1 MNSNIRTLNISTFI
15 LLLLTFV
22 VFAYGCKAAPQV
34 KVVEPSAN
42 ESLEELDEY
51 LDMIINTTEDFQAST
66 LNMLIE
72 DYFKEEDRLLQKKY
86 GYHEK
91 LKKLFDAGR
100 IKTAPVEPRA
110 DHSTLIKKLQSLST
124 RYQARATMEGV
135 NYSIGYALF
144 ESGRYDEA
152 MAAFEGFISQYPS
165 SRHATEVSFR
175 LGEMYFEDTR
185 LIEAEEAYARVLKD
199 DRSVFYDKALYKT
212 GWTHYRLDEFQEA
225 VDYFLRLIERPEE
238 SGFAEASAKAI
249 KEEAF
254 ENTVKSL
261 THMEI
266 PNEVRRELRKIKST
280 EVGERVIMMLGQVL
294 SEQTRHREALKT
306 YSLFEELFEGSPL
319 RAKIYA
325 MRGVTHEKLGEDN
338 LATDIDESIV
348 ELFNPSTEWYVEH
361 FNGDADDRKKNAEA
375 KAYTDAIVSEILM
388 TTATTAH
395 NDARLSRSTNA
406 LEDAIST
413 YRRVIEY
420 YPVSD
425 TAKKARLLLAEA
437 LFDGGRYSEATAM
450 NEEIVALY
458 ETSPEA
464 EAAAMNILSG
474 IELTI
479 KTPTYD
485 RTKVFKTI
493 STTEILLRKNYQGN
507 TKLEGLLYRISALYI
522 DLEDYEKARVIL
534 SELTEGT
541 SPALAYKM
549 IGDISVWENN
559 ESSAIMAYDKA
570 IGYGTNVEVEKK
582 LSEMYYVM
590 AMRLE
595 EEGNE
600 NEALTHYFK
609 TSTTMPGSRQAK
621 DALKRAGYIYIK
633 DRDIGGLRTI
643 IDMVEKNHPA
653 SRTPFNLLVEAGKG
667 FEEDKSMV
675 QAAKLFEEAAI
686 AASEN
691 SPFDANRLALKAAEV
706 LSTAGENKRLAELL
720 KRQIGDK
727 NIAEQSMQR
736 ALYMLGKA
744 YMDDGQ
750 ERAGIKRLRQSIEA
764 GSNET
769 PFALKARST
778 LADIRLE
785 EYLLLRITSPFE
797 KTLKK
802 KEAFMVELLGEYKAI
817 IKGASTELLAKGFY
831 SIGVLFEDFRTALI
845 ESERPKGLSTTE
857 LEEYDFL
864 IEERAYPLEE
874 EAVEAFKASLKAS
887 LKASGKGT
895 NLFTT
900 KAIEKLSLL
909 RPALYD
915 RSSANGTPVRPIFIE
930 PRMIEVVDF
939 STKESS
945 AIEDFKRGVTLLKE
959 SSLAES
965 SLTSTAILRE
975 AVKSFALAIAL
986 APDFT
991 EAHYGLGLTLLRLG
1005 DLKSAKKELM
1015 STLRSPLKIP
1025 EAYNALAIIYVKE
1038 DNIKEAVNSLIYAI
1052 ALKANVEYMINLG
1065 NLYLLDRESAYAL
1078 AQYGRAEEI
1087 DSSNVHLNYNMA
1099 LALLEE
1105 GRAEEAQ
1112 EKLDNLSSIKNAR
1125 NDINTTDLESTVA
1138 ITLVATG
1145 DVKEALI
1152 TFTDIAAKNRSLA
1165 EPNKYIGI
1173 IYEIYLENFDMAV
1186 VHYLKYIALNGKEAE
1201 TVRKWADIAK
1211 ERGGAR

>member
-15 LLLLTFV
+15 LFLLAFV
-22 VFAYGCKAAPQV
+22 VFAYGCKAAPQI
-34 KVVEPSAN
+34 KVVEPLAN
-42 ESLEELDEY
+42 ESLKELDEY
-51 LDMIINTTEDFQAST
+51 LDMIITTTEDFQAST

-152 MAAFEGFISQYPS
+152 IAAFEGFVNQYPS

-238 SGFAEASAKAI
+238 NGFAKPSAKAI

-338 LATDIDESIV
+338 LAREIDESIV
-348 ELFNPSTEWYVEH
+348 ELFNPSTEWYIKH
-361 FNGDADDRKKNAEA
+361 FFDDSDRKKNAEA
-375 KAYTDAIVSEILM
+375 KAYTDTIVSEILM
-388 TTATTAH
+388 RTATTAH

-420 YPVSD
+420 FPVSD
-425 TAKKARLLLAEA
+425 TSKKARLLLAEA

-485 RTKVFKTI
+485 RAKTFKTI
-493 STTEILLRKNYQGN
+493 STTEILLRKNYEGN

-541 SPALAYKM
+541 SPARAYKM

-559 ESSAIMAYDKA
+559 ESAAIAAYDKA

-595 EEGNE
+595 EEGNK

-609 TSTTMPGSRQAK
+609 TSTTLPGSRQAK
-621 DALKRAGYIYIK
+621 NALKRAGYIYIK

-653 SRTPFNLLVEAGKG
+653 SRTPFNLLVKAAQG

-675 QAAKLFEEAAI
+675 QAAALFEEAAI

-706 LSTAGENKRLAELL
+706 LSTAGDNKRLAELL
-720 KRQIGDK
+720 KRQINDK

-736 ALYMLGKA
+736 ALYMLGRA

-802 KEAFMVELLGEYKAI
+802 KEALMVELLGEYKAI

-831 SIGVLFEDFRTALI
+831 SIGTLFEDFRTALI

-895 NLFTT
+895 NLFTAR
-900 KAIEKLSLL
+900 AIDKLSLL

-915 RSSANGTPVRPIFIE
+915 RSSAHGTPVRPIFIE
-930 PRMIEVVDF
+930 PTMIEVVDF
-939 STKESS
+939 STEESS
-945 AIEDFKRGVTLLKE
+945 AIEDFRRGVTLLKE
-959 SSLAES
+959 SSTAES
-965 SLTSTAILRE
+965 SIASTAILRE
-975 AVKSFALAIAL
+975 AIKSFALAIAL
-986 APDFT
+986 SPEFT
-991 EAHYGLGLTLLRLG
+991 EARYGLGLTLLRLG
-1005 DLKSAKKELM
+1005 DLESAKREFM

-1065 NLYLLDRESAYAL
+1065 NLYLLEGESAYAL

-1087 DSSNVHLNYNMA
+1087 DSKNTHLNYNMA

-1105 GRAEEAQ
+1105 GRADEAQ
-1112 EKLDNLSSIKNAR
+1112 EKLDNLSSIKNTR
-1125 NDINTTDLESTVA
+1125 NDITTTDLKNTLA
-1138 ITLVATG
+1138 ITLVAMG

-1152 TFTDIAAKNRSLA
+1152 IFTDIATKNRSLA

-1186 VHYLKYIALNGKEAE
+1186 IHYLKYIALNGNEAE